1 MGWEKKGQRPAIV
14 GTRVRTG
21 PTGREQVVRSA
32 GWQWCDEAEE
42 IFLDTLAASCNV
54 SLAAD
59 AAGFSTPTV
68 YRQLR
73 LRPDFEEKWRGA
85 LAQGYARLEA
95 SLIEAANDAL
105 SDADYDASRP
115 IPRMTIDQAM
125 NLLRAHRN
133 EVLGSDG
140 RGAGR
145 GTPGRNARRRDLAEV
160 RDSILGKIAAIERQA
175 EAAATVT
182 TAGRDGG

>member
-1 MGWEKKGQRPAIV
+1 MGWEKKGARPTVA
-14 GTRVRTG
+14 GTRVRIG
-21 PTGREQVVRSA
+21 PTGREQRVRSS
-32 GWQWCDEAEE
+32 GWQWSDEAEE

-68 YRQLR
+68 YRQRR
-73 LRPDFEEKWRGA
+73 LRPDFEDKWRAA

-95 SLIEAANDAL
+95 TLIETANDSLTAVDFD
-105 SDADYDASRP
+105 STRP

-133 EVLGSDG
+133 EVLGSSG
-140 RGAGR
+140 GGGR
-145 GTPGRNARRRDLAEV
+145 GTPGRNPRRRDIEEV
-160 RDSILGKIAAIERQA
+160 RGSILKKIAAIERHP
-175 EAAATVT
+175 VT
-182 TAGRDGG
+182 PPIASDVPPLDE